1 MNIEIK
7 IKDRT
12 NVELPIIIKD
22 TRGDIIYKQNEDGF
36 WFEKTYDE
44 KGNELNCKNSEG
56 YWLES
61 TYDDNNNKINFKA
74 SDGFWRESTYDDNE
88 NELTYKDSNGN
99 YEIKGKQVTKEK
111 FQSFITQ
118 LI

>member
-7 IKDRT
+7 IKDGT
-12 NVELPIIIKD
+12 NVEFPIIIKD

-44 KGNELNCKNSEG
+44 KGNELTCKNSEG

-74 SDGFWRESTYDDNE
+74 SDGFCRESTYDDNE

-99 YEIKGKQVTKEK
+99 YEIKRKQVTKEEYEA
-111 FQSFITQ
+111 FINNN
-118 LI
+118 